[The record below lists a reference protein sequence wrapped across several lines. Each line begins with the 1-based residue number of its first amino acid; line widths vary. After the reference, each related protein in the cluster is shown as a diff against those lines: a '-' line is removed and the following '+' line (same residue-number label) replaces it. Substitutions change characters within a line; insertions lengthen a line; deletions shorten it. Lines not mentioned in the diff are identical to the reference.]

1 MKSIFIISF
10 LLIFLQTDLQP
21 SKRFPVSSD
30 FVLNDAIGNIY
41 SVKGNN
47 ITSYNS
53 EGQKLFSYENPFM
66 GDITYADVK
75 DPMRILLFFKDFN
88 KVVFLSNKLSELG
101 SPIELDKAGYSGVSI
116 CCTSNLGGFWLFD
129 SQALQLVHLNANLE
143 PAHKGTVLQD
153 IFKNSQELPLRLIED
168 NDMIYMSLP
177 KTGLLVFDKFGA
189 YQKTLPI
196 VNIGRFQVIGDK
208 IIQFY
213 NNQLY
218 SYNKELN
225 PDSISLPEKLKI
237 VSASIY
243 KNQIVASNKEEIFI
257 FNLQN

>member
-1 MKSIFIISF
+1 MKSVFIICFF
-10 LLIFLQTDLQP
+10 LTLLQTDLQP
-21 SKRFPVSSD
+21 TKRFSATSD
-30 FVLNDAIGNIY
+30 FILTDAIGNIY

-53 EGQKLFSYENPFM
+53 EGQKLFSYANPFM

-88 KVVFLSNKLSELG
+88 KAVFLSNKLSELG
-101 SPIELDKAGYSGVSI
+101 SPIELDNAGYSGVSI
-116 CCTSNLGGFWLFD
+116 SCTSNLGGFWLFD

-143 PAHKGTVLQD
+143 PVHKGTVLRN
-153 IFKNSQELPLRLIED
+153 IFKNTAELPLQLIED
-168 NDMIYMSLP
+168 NDIIYMSLP
-177 KTGLLVFDKFGA
+177 KTGLLVFDKFGT

-196 VNIGRFQVIGDK
+196 ANISRFQVIGDK
-208 IIQFY
+208 IIQFS

-225 PDSISLPEKLKI
+225 IDSISLPENLKI
-237 VSASIY
+237 ISASIY
-243 KNQIVASNKEEIFI
+243 KNQIVASNSEEIFI
-257 FNLQN
+257 FNLQH

>member
-1 MKSIFIISF
+1 MKSILIVCFF
-10 LLIFLQTDLQP
+10 LTLLQNDLQP
-21 SKRFPVSSD
+21 AKRFSAQSD
-30 FVLNDAIGNIY
+30 YILTDAIGNIY
-41 SVKGNN
+41 SIKGNN
-47 ITSYNS
+47 ITSFNS
-53 EGQKLFSYENPFM
+53 EGQKLFSYANPFM

-101 SPIELDKAGYSGVSI
+101 SPIELDNAGYTGVSI
-116 CCTSNLGGFWLFD
+116 CCISNLSGFWLFD
-129 SQALQLVHLNANLE
+129 SQALQLVYLNTNLE
-143 PAHKGTVLQD
+143 PIHKGTVLQN
-153 IFKNSQELPLRLIED
+153 IFKNTQELPGQLIED

-177 KTGLLVFDKFGA
+177 NTGLLVFDKFGA

-208 IIQFY
+208 IIRFY

-225 PDSISLPEKLKI
+225 IDSISLPENLKI

-257 FNLQN
+257 FNLQH

>member
-1 MKSIFIISF
+1 MKSIFILCFF
-10 LLIFLQTDLQP
+10 LALMQTDLQP
-21 SKRFPVSSD
+21 TIRFTAPSD
-30 FVLNDAIGNIY
+30 FILTDAIGNIY

-47 ITSYNS
+47 ITSYSGN
-53 EGQKLFSYENPFM
+53 GQKLFSYANLFM
-66 GDITYADVK
+66 GNITYVDVK

-101 SPIELDKAGYSGVSI
+101 SPIELDNAGYSGVSI
-116 CCTSNLGGFWLFD
+116 CCTSHLGGIWLFD

-143 PAHKGTVLQD
+143 PVQKGTVLQN
-153 IFKNSQELPLRLIED
+153 IFKNSQELPVRLIED

-189 YQKTLPI
+189 YQKTIPI
-196 VNIGRFQVIGDK
+196 MNIDRFEVFNDK
-208 IIQFY
+208 IIQFS
-213 NNQLY
+213 NHQLY
-218 SYNKELN
+218 SYNEELMT
-225 PDSISLPEKLKI
+225 DSISLPENLKI